1 MTTGTRNRPRTQP
14 RVPSGPVDGG
24 WSHRPLSLG
33 DVPKRG
39 AILLVA
45 TAIVLTL
52 FAGRLVE
59 LQVFRG
65 QSLAS
70 AALDQRL
77 RTAEIPAQRGM
88 ILDSAGD
95 PLAVTVEARNVTAD
109 QTLIDDPAAAA
120 ARLAPILGM
129 DSAELV
135 TRLTGDRRFVY
146 IAKTITPE
154 TWNRIDDLDV
164 PGIFSEI
171 TSRRVYPGGEL
182 AANVVGFV
190 GAEGAGMGGIEY
202 ALNEELSGIAG
213 SQTYEKGPGGRVIP
227 TANVERVDAQPGMDV
242 QLTIDRDIQFVAQEA
257 IAKAVRDAR
266 AASGTVVVME
276 AKTGRILAMATAPTF
291 DANDPGASPAENR
304 GNRALTDVFE
314 PGSTGKVITL
324 SGVVNEGAANPY
336 TVFKVP
342 GGLPRGGKVFKDHT
356 PHGKLRLTLSGIMAQ
371 SSNIGTILA
380 AERIG
385 KNKLYDYV
393 KKFGVGEET
402 GTNFPAEG
410 DGYVPP
416 VEDWSPTSMPTIAF
430 GQGLSVNAVQAAN
443 VFATVANG
451 GVRLSPRIV
460 DSLVTPE
467 GEVIAPEPQTKTRVI
482 SRVAAQQVLAM
493 LETVVGDGGT
503 APMAKIPGYRVGGK
517 TGTAQYVDP
526 RCGCY
531 NGDVVASFIG
541 VAPID
546 DPELV
551 VAVFVSQPRSGRYGG
566 QLGGPVFKRVMT
578 YSLQARQIPPT
589 GTRAPGIPLSA
600 KG

>member
-1 MTTGTRNRPRTQP
+1 VATDTRTRPRTGTRPP
-14 RVPSGPVDGG
+14 GGPVDGG
-24 WSHRPLSLG
+24 WAHRRLTLG
-33 DVPKRG
+33 DIPKRG
-39 AILLVA
+39 MILLVA
-45 TAIVLTL
+45 TAIALTL
-52 FAGRLVE
+52 FGGRLLE

-65 QSLAS
+65 PSLAN

-77 RTAEIPAQRGM
+77 KTTELPAQRGA
-88 ILDSAGD
+88 ILDAAGD

-120 ARLAPILGM
+120 ARLAPILGV
-129 DSAELV
+129 DAAEL
-135 TRLTGDRRFVY
+135 TPRLTGDRRFVY
-146 IAKTITPE
+146 VAKMITPE
-154 TWNRIDDLDV
+154 TWNRIYDMGV
-164 PGIFSEI
+164 PGIFSET

-190 GAEGAGMGGIEY
+190 GAEGVGMGGIEY
-202 ALNEELSGIAG
+202 ALEKELAG
-213 SQTYEKGPGGRVIP
+213 AAGEQTYEKGPGGRVIP
-227 TANVERVDAQPGMDV
+227 TANVDRVDPQPGMDV

-257 IAKAVRDAR
+257 IAQTVRNAR

-276 AKTGRILAMATAPTF
+276 VKTGRILAMATAPTF
-291 DANDPGASPAENR
+291 NANDPGSAEPADR
-304 GNRALTDVFE
+304 GNRVLTDVFE

-324 SGVVNEGAANPY
+324 AGVVNEGAANPY
-336 TVFKVP
+336 TVIKVP
-342 GGLPRGGKVFKDHT
+342 PTLTRGGKAFKDHS
-356 PHGKLRLTLSGIMAQ
+356 PHRKLRLTLSGVMAQ

-385 KNKLYDYV
+385 KEKLYDYM
-393 KKFGVGEET
+393 KRFGIGEET

-410 DGYVPP
+410 NGYIPP
-416 VEDWSPTSMPTIAF
+416 VENWSATSMPTIAF

-451 GVRLSPRIV
+451 GVRQDPRIV
-460 DSLVTPE
+460 DSMISQS
-467 GEVIAPEPQTKTRVI
+467 GEVITPESGKRTRVI
-482 SRVAAQQVLAM
+482 SRVAAQQVLTM

-503 APMAKIPGYRVGGK
+503 APLAKIPGYRVGGK
-517 TGTAQYVDP
+517 TGTAMFVDP

-589 GTRAPGIPLSA
+589 GTRAPRIPLSA

>member
-1 MTTGTRNRPRTQP
+1 MSTGTRTRPQSRPPQ
-14 RVPSGPVDGG
+14 GPVDGG
-24 WSHRPLSLG
+24 WLHRRLALG
-33 DVPKRG
+33 DIPKRG
-39 AILLVA
+39 MILLVA

-52 FAGRLVE
+52 FAGRLLE

-65 QSLAS
+65 PSLAD

-77 RTAEIPAQRGM
+77 KTTELPAQRGA
-88 ILDSAGD
+88 ILDAAGD

-120 ARLAPILGM
+120 ARLAPILGL
-129 DSAELV
+129 DAAEL
-135 TRLTGDRRFVY
+135 TARLTGDRRFVY
-146 IAKTITPE
+146 VAKTITPE
-154 TWNRIDDLDV
+154 TWNRISDMGV

-190 GAEGAGMGGIEY
+190 GAEGTGMGGIEY
-202 ALNEELSGIAG
+202 ALEKELAG
-213 SQTYEKGPGGRVIP
+213 TAGEQTYEKGPGGRVIP
-227 TANVERVDAQPGMDV
+227 TARVDRVDPQPGMDV

-257 IAKAVRDAR
+257 VAKAVRDAR
-266 AASGTVVVME
+266 AVSGTAIVME
-276 AKTGRILAMATAPTF
+276 VKTGRILAMATAPTF
-291 DANDPGASPAENR
+291 DANDPGASAAANR

-324 SGVVNEGAANPY
+324 AGVVNEGAANPY
-336 TVFKVP
+336 TVITVP
-342 GGLPRGGKVFKDHT
+342 SSLRRGGKAFKDHD
-356 PHGKLRLTLSGIMAQ
+356 PHGKLRLTLSGIMAK
-371 SSNIGTILA
+371 SSNMGTILA
-380 AERIG
+380 AEKIG
-385 KNKLYDYV
+385 KYKLYDYV

-410 DGYVPP
+410 NGYVPP
-416 VEDWSPTSMPTIAF
+416 VENWSPTSMPTIAF

-451 GVRLSPRIV
+451 GIRQNPRLVDAFISPSGEV
-460 DSLVTPE
+460 TTPE
-467 GEVIAPEPQTKTRVI
+467 SSKKTRVI
-482 SRVAAQQVLAM
+482 SRVASQQVLAM

-517 TGTAQYVDP
+517 TGTAQFVDP

-551 VAVFVSQPRSGRYGG
+551 VAVFISQPRVGRYGG

-589 GTRAPGIPLSA
+589 GTRAPGLPLTA